1 MVLVCPFGGSLCHHF
16 LKLLHATDSLTAL
29 RLWQDTWLALLA
41 MKFNDMLKKKKK
53 ENTDNTENINEVDN
67 EQLQNEGQEQVQET
81 ETTTTETAA
90 PTAEEKLKDEL
101 AQANDKYL
109 RLYAEFDNFR
119 RRTIKERE
127 EARKTEGKDVIVA
140 LLPVLDDF
148 ERAQRAM
155 DKATE
160 VAPVK
165 EGVTLIQNKLKN
177 ILGQKGLKEMPSIG
191 NAFDADLHEA
201 ITNIPAPT
209 DDLKGKVMDEM
220 EKGYTLNDK
229 VIRFAKVVVG
239 A

>member
-1 MVLVCPFGGSLCHHF
+1 
-16 LKLLHATDSLTAL
+16 
-29 RLWQDTWLALLA
+29 

-53 ENTDNTENINEVDN
+53 ENMDTPENINEPTQEN
-67 EQLQNEGQEQVQET
+67 LAEEQQLKNQQAETVEAVET
-81 ETTTTETAA
+81 EEIPG
-90 PTAEEKLKDEL
+90 PTAEDKLKAEL

-119 RRTIKERE
+119 RRTQKERA
-127 EARKTEGKDVIVA
+127 EARETEGKDLIIA

-148 ERAQRAM
+148 ERAQRAIE
-155 DKATE
+155 KAAD

-177 ILGQKGLKEMPSIG
+177 ILAQKGLKEMESIG
-191 NAFDADLHEA
+191 APFDADLQEA

-209 DDLKGKVMDEM
+209 DDLKGKVIDEM
-220 EKGYTLNDK
+220 EKGYTLKDR
-229 VIRFAKVVVG
+229 VIRFAKVIVG

>member
-1 MVLVCPFGGSLCHHF
+1 
-16 LKLLHATDSLTAL
+16 
-29 RLWQDTWLALLA
+29 

-53 ENTDNTENINEVDN
+53 ENTDNTENINEVNN
-67 EQLQNEGQEQVQET
+67 EQLQNEGQEQAQET
-81 ETTTTETAA
+81 EAAETQQETAAA

-127 EARKTEGKDVIVA
+127 EARKTEGKDIIVA

-177 ILGQKGLKEMPSIG
+177 ILTQKGLKEMPSIG

>member
-1 MVLVCPFGGSLCHHF
+1 
-16 LKLLHATDSLTAL
+16 
-29 RLWQDTWLALLA
+29 LALSA

-53 ENTDNTENINEVDN
+53 ENTDTPENMNTAEQENLNEN
-67 EQLQNEGQEQVQET
+67 GQEQAPT
-81 ETTTTETAA
+81 ETTEAT
-90 PTAEEKLKDEL
+90 TAEVLSAEDKLKEEL

-119 RRTIKERE
+119 RRTIKERA
-127 EARKTEGKDVIVA
+127 EARETEGKELLVA

-148 ERAQRAM
+148 ERAQRSMENAV
-155 DKATE
+155 D

-177 ILGQKGLKEMPSIG
+177 ILGQKGLKEMTSIG
-191 NAFDADLHEA
+191 EPFDADLHEA

-209 DDLKGKVMDEM
+209 DDQKGKVIDEM
-220 EKGYTLNDK
+220 EKGYYLKDR
-229 VIRFAKVVVG
+229 VIRFAKVIVG